1 MREPVLLEA
10 DGITVRYDGMARPAL
25 QEVRVAVR
33 AGVPLGVVG
42 ESGSGKSTLIR
53 TLLGLE
59 RPVSGRVLYRGTD
72 VAALRGDALRTF
84 RRKVQMVFQ
93 DPYNSLNP
101 RMTVGQTLGEVLT
114 VHRLAA
120 RGSVLRVA
128 GELLGQVG
136 LDPSL
141 AARYPHELSGGQRQR
156 IGIARAISLEPEVLL
171 ADEPVS
177 ALDVS
182 VQAQVLGLLDRLGR
196 ERGITLVLI
205 AHDLAVVAAVCREMV
220 VMEQGRV
227 VEAGL
232 ARSVIEQPSHPY
244 TRQLIA
250 AVPQIEPL
258 MPPAPL

>member
-1 MREPVLLEA
+1 MSAPVLLAAE
-10 DGITVRYDGMARPAL
+10 GVSVRYAGLARPAL
-25 QEVRVAVR
+25 DNVSLQVH

-59 RPVSGRVLYRGTD
+59 RPAAGRVVYRGQD
-72 VAALRGDALRTF
+72 VAAMRGTALRPF

-114 VHRLAA
+114 VHRLAG
-120 RGSVLRVA
+120 RGSVARVV
-128 GELLGQVG
+128 GDLLGQVG

-141 AARYPHELSGGQRQR
+141 AVRYPHELSGGQRQR

-196 ERGITLVLI
+196 EKGITLVLI
-205 AHDLAVVAAVCREMV
+205 AHDLAVVGSVCQQMV
-220 VMEQGRV
+220 VMEQGRI
-227 VEAGL
+227 VESGP
-232 ARSVIEQPSHPY
+232 ARSVIDQPSHPY

-250 AVPQIEPL
+250 AVPEIEPL

>member
-1 MREPVLLEA
+1 MSQPALLEA
-10 DGITVRYDGMARPAL
+10 EGITVRYSGLSRPAL
-25 QEVRVAVR
+25 DAVQVSIH

-53 TLLGLE
+53 TLLGME
-59 RPVSGRVLYRGTD
+59 RPVTGRVVYRGRD
-72 VAALRGDALRTF
+72 VAALRGADMLQF

-120 RGSVLRVA
+120 RGSVARA
-128 GELLGQVG
+128 IGDLLGQVG

-196 ERGITLVLI
+196 EKGITLVLI
-205 AHDLAVVAAVCREMV
+205 AHDLAVVGAVCREMI
-220 VMEQGRV
+220 VMESGRI
-227 VEAGL
+227 VESGRA
-232 ARSVIEQPSHPY
+232 SVLIDQPQHPY

-250 AVPQIEPL
+250 AVPEIEPL